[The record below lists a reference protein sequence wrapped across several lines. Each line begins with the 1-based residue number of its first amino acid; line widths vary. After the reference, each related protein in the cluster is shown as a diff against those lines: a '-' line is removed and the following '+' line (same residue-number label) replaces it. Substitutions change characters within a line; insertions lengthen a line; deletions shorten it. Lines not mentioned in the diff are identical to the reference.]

1 MTKLGVRR
9 VIGDHFEPDEGG
21 DPKLQR
27 QIRGQ
32 LDQIDYAAYSASK
45 KVIGAALGPIDTQ
58 KFERLALAAAQ
69 ARASWLAAGMAL
81 TESGHMPPPEAVAK
95 LAQLRTAYEELSEFY
110 EGLRRAIERG
120 YVSAG

>member
-27 QIRGQ
+27 QIRGH
-32 LDQIDYAAYSASK
+32 LDHIDYAAYSVSK
-45 KVIGAALGPIDTQ
+45 KVIGAALGPIDIQ

-69 ARASWLAAGMAL
+69 ARASWLAAGVAL
-81 TESGHMPPPEAVAK
+81 TESGNMPPPENIAK

-120 YVSAG
+120 YLAAG

>member
-45 KVIGAALGPIDTQ
+45 KVIGAALGSIDVK
-58 KFERLALAAAQ
+58 KFERMALAAAQ

-81 TESGHMPPPEAVAK
+81 TESGHMPAPEHVAK

-120 YVSAG
+120 YLTAG

>member
-45 KVIGAALGPIDTQ
+45 KVIGAALGPIDVK
-58 KFERLALAAAQ
+58 KFERMALAAAQ

-81 TESGHMPPPEAVAK
+81 TESGHMPAPEHVAK
-95 LAQLRTAYEELSEFY
+95 LAQLRSAYEELSEFY

-120 YVSAG
+120 YLSAG

>member
-45 KVIGAALGPIDTQ
+45 KVIGAALGSIDVK
-58 KFERLALAAAQ
+58 KFERMALAAAQ

-81 TESGHMPPPEAVAK
+81 TESGHMPAPEHVAK

-110 EGLRRAIERG
+110 EGLRRAVERG
-120 YVSAG
+120 YLTAG